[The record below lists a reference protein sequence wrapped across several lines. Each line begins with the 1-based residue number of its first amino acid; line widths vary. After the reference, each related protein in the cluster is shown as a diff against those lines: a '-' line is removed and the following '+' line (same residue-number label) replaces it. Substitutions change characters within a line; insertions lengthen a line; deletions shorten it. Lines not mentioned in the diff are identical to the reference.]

1 MGYSYYGVYYT
12 SKCSGGPKSEDCA
25 TNSNAPSFFQTPAKV
40 QEFSIYEADVFDE
53 NNQVISRQ
61 FMLRVKP
68 ATKVLTLTGWQN
80 ENSRLHR
87 LLESVIPEETS
98 FNSQNPEPE
107 VPLDRLLF
115 YQKRLQSSSVVSS
128 SGPGQYLRDNLEIE
142 FLGVQA
148 RAEELVTS
156 GMVTFDLLWYILER
170 GKGCVSNKHGA
181 KTGMEITS
189 VSYKGS
195 AMGCPY
201 FQIIGTVIKSNGI
214 AFVKCPNIA
223 KISYFSGPL
232 EISKLSC
239 QPVDGAAREKLIRR
253 GRLYRDIALGSHYL
267 GYKGLLIKRAGI
279 QGQRYYNAD
288 GRIMADTGT
297 FARMNPGYDKFLITD
312 AEEED
317 TSTYNDVT
325 VPDEDLFMTWPWV
338 HGFSFASKAWGEVK
352 CDDISRLTFRD
363 DAFDKL
369 VLDPRKK
376 SLVRGLVENH
386 KCGFSDLIS
395 GKGCGCIFLL
405 HGPPGVGKTLT
416 AEAIA
421 ELLHRPLYSI
431 TVGELG
437 TSPQELEAKLSEVLA
452 LAHTWNAVILLDEAD
467 TFLEVRSSRDVV
479 RNSLVTVFLRL
490 LEYHQGVLFL
500 TSNRVETFDP
510 AFHSRISVTLK
521 YDDLDESARRKI
533 WSMHL
538 DSANS
543 VGRVDIDRMAT
554 FSLNGRQ
561 IKNIINISQAWA
573 KQREEMM
580 STELIKETIG
590 ISFAPDIM
598 NTRDSGQHTS

>member
-156 GMVTFDLLWYILER
+156 GM
-170 GKGCVSNKHGA
+170 
-181 KTGMEITS
+181 
-189 VSYKGS
+189 
-195 AMGCPY
+195 
-201 FQIIGTVIKSNGI
+201 
-214 AFVKCPNIA
+214 
-223 KISYFSGPL
+223 
-232 EISKLSC
+232 
-239 QPVDGAAREKLIRR
+239 
-253 GRLYRDIALGSHYL
+253 
-267 GYKGLLIKRAGI
+267 
-279 QGQRYYNAD
+279 GQRYYNAD